1 MHNKTSQEIK
11 AGKNLAAAMLVK
23 FLEMNSCKGM
33 MFPKVGISGVVPRPA
48 RIRYEIKGAK

>member
-23 FLEMNSCKGM
+23 FLEMNSCKEDD
-33 MFPKVGISGVVPRPA
+33 VPESW
-48 RIRYEIKGAK
+48 YKWCGS